1 MKFKYIYVEISL
13 FILCLINLFNPVVP
27 QVILYL
33 LIIGCSIK
41 KLPKEAFAF
50 CCLLFLR
57 DINHAMFFL
66 NYHIPLMSYVTVVI
80 GLYLMRNF
88 ILKKIKNILSAGIHL
103 WCIMFIMLFSMI
115 IMENISKNTPKL
127 IEMLLTGTLT
137 YIAYIY
143 ILNYRQKIN
152 FFYLAIYCS
161 IFAIFLLQLNVIC
174 NHYGTPSSLFD
185 FGFYRNQVGV
195 DMYAELADAKVIYA
209 THYQFFG
216 MVCAIGFS
224 LCFAFNKLSI
234 KDFTILFILNLIA
247 IGYTGARQYLIIMI
261 LLFAIYLLMAKR
273 NIIGKVLIFTFAIFI
288 AIFALHQTIL
298 KDYFDILSDQGILEG
313 SGREGLFYVGIKMF
327 LQNPFLGVGFGG
339 YNFYNNYA
347 AYPHNM
353 IVEILAELGFLGF
366 IVILIITMNNKSWR
380 ILFISRKYNIF
391 MMYIIMAY
399 FMRSMISE
407 SLAGNIGFFSIL
419 SAINYYYKL
428 IQKAQNQVLSINK
441 IIN

>member
-1 MKFKYIYVEISL
+1 
-13 FILCLINLFNPVVP
+13 
-27 QVILYL
+27 
-33 LIIGCSIK
+33 
-41 KLPKEAFAF
+41 
-50 CCLLFLR
+50 
-57 DINHAMFFL
+57 
-66 NYHIPLMSYVTVVI
+66 
-80 GLYLMRNF
+80 
-88 ILKKIKNILSAGIHL
+88 
-103 WCIMFIMLFSMI
+103 MI
-115 IMENISKNTPKL
+115 VMENISKNTPKL

-143 ILNYRQKIN
+143 IFNYRQKIN

-224 LCFAFNKLSI
+224 LCFAFNKLPI
-234 KDFTILFILNLIA
+234 KDFSILFILNLLA

-273 NIIGKVLIFTFAIFI
+273 NIIGKVLIFTAAIFI

-313 SGREGLFYVGIKMF
+313 SGREGLFYVGVKMF
-327 LQNPFLGVGFGG
+327 LQNPLLGVGFGG

-366 IVILIITMNNKSWR
+366 IVILIIIMNNKSWR

-419 SAINYYYKL
+419 SAINYCYKL
-428 IQKAQNQVLSINK
+428 IQNTQNQALSMNK